1 MDDSETTII
10 AVAVVEHDRQYL
22 IGKRPPGVPLAGYCE
37 FPGGKV
43 HPGETPAAPAE
54 RECLEETGLQVEVVR
69 QLDAAVHDYDHGQ
82 LQLYFFLCG
91 PLTYN
96 LLKGAEPQAP
106 FRWMDA
112 EGMRSCEFPPANQ
125 RVLSILQGIAK
136 EPSA

>member
-43 HPGETPAAPAE
+43 HPGETPAAAAE

-91 PLTYN
+91 LLTYN
-96 LLKGAEPQAP
+96 LLNAP
-106 FRWMDA
+106 IGLPNRPVVGPCA
-112 EGMRSCEFPPANQ
+112 
-125 RVLSILQGIAK
+125 IAVQDMK
-136 EPSA
+136 ASTTLACTA